1 MKRIIS
7 IIKNKKEFVFA
18 LADGVLLCFAFAVAY
33 LFRPVE
39 ARQLLPW
46 LQMLEFLLCN
56 LIVLIASGN
65 YQILWQYSTARYLL
79 RIAVSLTAGSVVYAV
94 ICLISREQLYYV
106 FLPYLLSITFICGS
120 RLIYRAGIEYY
131 SDRMT
136 HAVTDAKKTRV
147 MIVGAGAAG
156 NLILREMKRPDSD
169 LLPVLLVDDDI
180 YKQGHVLLDVPI
192 KGVIADIPSLCE
204 QYQIDTIV
212 VAIPSCSPEEEQ
224 EILKHCSQTGCKVR
238 VIPHL
243 DKLLLGEDRDLL
255 SQTHDLN
262 TEDLLGREAVHFD
275 NAEVKKL
282 ISGKVCMVTGGGGSI
297 GSELCRQIAHYGP
310 KQLIIVDI
318 YENNAYDIQQQL
330 FRMFGSD
337 FPLIVEIASVRDYH
351 KMNLLFARYRPQL
364 VYHAAA
370 HKHVPLMETAPE
382 ESVKN
387 NVLGTFHV
395 AALCDAYAVERMV
408 LVSTDK
414 AVNPTNVMGATKRCC
429 ELIMQY
435 MAQQSETT
443 KFITVRFG
451 NVLGSNGSVV
461 PLFCRQIET
470 GGPVT
475 ITHPEIIRYF
485 MTIPEASS
493 LILQAS
499 AIAKSSE
506 IFVLNMGEPVKIL
519 DLAKRLIRHYGL
531 EPDRDIKIEF
541 TGLRPGEKLYEELL
555 MAEEGL
561 QKTANEKIFIGNLA
575 PVNFEVFIH
584 DLRQLEI
591 AAREDEREQVV
602 ELLQRLVPTFHHQ
615 S

>member
-1 MKRIIS
+1 MIF
-7 IIKNKKEFVFA
+7 KNRKEFLLA
-18 LADGVLLCFAFAVAY
+18 LADCFLLCFSFAVSY
-33 LFRPVE
+33 LFRSGE
-39 ARQLLPW
+39 TGLSLPW

-56 LIVLIASGN
+56 LIALIAGRS
-65 YQILWQYSTARYLL
+65 YEIIWRYSTAGHLL
-79 RIAVSLTAGSVVYAV
+79 RIALCLTGGSVVYAAV
-94 ICLISREQLYYV
+94 CLITKEQLYYI
-106 FLPYLLSITFICGS
+106 FLPYLLSLTLICGG
-120 RLIYRAGIEYY
+120 RLLYRAGLEYY
-131 SDRMT
+131 TERLGHIASDS
-136 HAVTDAKKTRV
+136 KKSRA

-156 NLILREMKRPDSD
+156 NLILREMKRPSSEM
-169 LLPVLLVDDDI
+169 LPVLIVDDDV
-180 YKQGHVLLDVPI
+180 YKLGHKLLEVPI
-192 KGVIADIPSLCE
+192 KGVIADVPSLCE
-204 QYQIDTIV
+204 QYRIDTIV
-212 VAIPSCSPEEEQ
+212 VAIPSCTSEQ
-224 EILKHCSQTGCKVR
+224 EQKILKVCSKTGCRIR
-238 VIPHL
+238 VTPHL
-243 DKLLLGEDRDLL
+243 DKLLLDRNEDILP
-255 SQTHDLN
+255 QTHDIH
-262 TEDLLGREAVHFD
+262 TEDLLGREPVRFN
-275 NAEVKKL
+275 NAEVKAL
-282 ISGKVCMVTGGGGSI
+282 IEGKVCMVTGGGGSI
-297 GSELCRQIAHYGP
+297 GSELCRQIAHYRP
-310 KQLIIVDI
+310 KQLIIVDV

-330 FRMFGSD
+330 FRIFGRD
-337 FPLIVEIASVRDYH
+337 FPLVVEIASVRDYH

-364 VYHAAA
+364 LFHAAA

-382 ESVKN
+382 EAVKN
-387 NVLGTFHV
+387 NVLGTFYV
-395 AALCDAYAVERMV
+395 AALCDAYEVERMV

-499 AIAKSSE
+499 AIAQSSE

-519 DLAKRLIRHYGL
+519 DLAKRLIRQYGM

-555 MAEEGL
+555 MEEEGL
-561 QKTANEKIFIGNLA
+561 QKTANEKIFIGNLT
-575 PVNFEVFIH
+575 PVDFQAFIQ
-584 DLRQLEI
+584 DLRTLEV
-591 AAREDEREQVV
+591 AAKEDRRDEMV
-602 ELLQRLVPTFHHQ
+602 ELLQRLVPTFHHKD
-615 S
+615 